1 MHPAGDI
8 ASFVRVVDLGSFAA
22 AALEAGLTAS
32 GLSRAVARLET
43 GLGVKLLHRT
53 TRRLVLTQEGEIYLA
68 RARDI
73 LAALEAAEAEVTAA
87 RGRPQ
92 GLLRINAG
100 TAFARHRLARLL
112 PEFQALHPGVAI
124 DLSVSDQRIDPVAGQ
139 IDVTIRVGSLDD
151 GPLIRQ
157 RLGEVRRIIVASP
170 DYLARHGTP
179 LAPADLLRHNC
190 LLLSGFAHQASWP
203 FFEEGRRFTLP
214 VKGALSC
221 DSADMLLDL
230 ALAGGGIIRLGDFL
244 GEAALAQ
251 GRLVALLGA
260 CHDDEPM
267 PISALVLPGRQAI
280 PRVRAFVDFLKAA
293 MRRGSGAAA

>member
-32 GLSRAVARLET
+32 GISRAVARLEH

-112 PEFQALHPGVAI
+112 PEFQALHPGIAI

-139 IDVTIRVGSLDD
+139 IDVTIRVGPLDD

-179 LAPADLLRHNC
+179 LAPVDLLQHNC
-190 LLLSGFAHQASWP
+190 LLLSGFSHQASWP
-203 FFEEGRRFTLP
+203 FCEDGRRFTLP

-230 ALAGGGIIRLGDFL
+230 ALAGSGIIRLGDFL

-251 GRLVALLGA
+251 GRLVTLLGA

-280 PRVRAFVDFLKAA
+280 PRVRAFVDSLKTA
-293 MRRGSGAAA
+293 MRPRSAAAG